1 MLYCYQLRNKEDKTM
16 KTKKQRLEQQLKNAV
31 KSGNKAKAAWVIVEL
46 ERIENFTEN
55 KEMKI
60 EKNQE
65 LVVLNADKNLEFGK
79 HTVEALTQKAFKI
92 AGQWIPLRAIIGGE
106 FNGQQAIRFRHW
118 FEQITPPE
126 VFVALDINNAKET
139 LQIDKTKQAKIE
151 TPVLI
156 QKLNDGRERKVFFI
170 KVSETLTRVRKY
182 EGIDYVAL
190 KNYDYLIGRNLAIKQ
205 YNDFLA
211 KGFTKSMTR
220 FADY

>member
-1 MLYCYQLRNKEDKTM
+1 M
-16 KTKKQRLEQQLKNAV
+16 KTKQQKLEQQLRNAI
-31 KSGNKAKAAWVIVEL
+31 KAGNRSKAAWAIVEL

-60 EKNQE
+60 EKNQKI
-65 LVVLNADKNLEFGK
+65 LVLNADKNLIFGT

-92 AGQWIPLRAIIGGE
+92 AGQWLPLRSVVGGE

-126 VFVALDINNAKET
+126 VFVALDVNNAKET
-139 LQIDKTKQAKIE
+139 LQIDKTKQENIE

-205 YNDFLA
+205 YNEFLA
-211 KGFTKSMTR
+211 KGFKKSMTR
-220 FADY
+220 FADF